1 MNAPVAVVVL
11 AAGKGTR
18 MKSDLSKVLHPVA
31 GRPLLHHVLAATEP
45 LRAERRVVVLAPGQ
59 DEVAASIAPI
69 PTAIQHPPRGTGD
82 AVRAAREQLDG
93 FTGTV
98 LVLFGDTPLLT
109 EETLQQMVAM
119 CAGPDGAAF
128 VVLGF
133 ESDNPGRYARL
144 VLDEAGNLRKI
155 IEAPDLKG
163 AETEIGLCNGGAL
176 AVDGARLF
184 DWLDRLEPHNAQ
196 GEFYLFDLLDFAH
209 EEGRKAGVV
218 WIDPVETMGVDSRA
232 GLASAEARMQERL
245 RKRVMEQ
252 GVTLVAP
259 ETVFL
264 SWDTVIGQDSVV
276 QPHCVFG
283 PGVKIGPKVEIKS
296 FSHLEGAEVGI
307 GARVGPYAR
316 LRPGAAL
323 EEGVHVGNFVEV
335 KNAHLGAGAKANHLS
350 YVGDAEVGPGAN
362 IGAGTIT
369 CNYDGYE
376 KHLTEIGAGAFIGSN
391 TSLVAPVRVG
401 EGALVGAGS
410 TVGEDVDANDI
421 VVVRGERTVKPGAAE
436 RYREIRAAR
445 KAAKKKDS

>member
-1 MNAPVAVVVL
+1 MNDPVAVVVL

-18 MKSDLSKVLHPVA
+18 MKSDLPKVLHTVA
-31 GRPLLHHVLAATEP
+31 GRPMLHHVLAATEP
-45 LRAERRVVVLAPGQ
+45 LQPARRVVVLSPGQ
-59 DEVAASIAPI
+59 EAVAASIAPI

-82 AVRAAREQLDG
+82 AVRAAKAELEG

-109 EETLQQMVAM
+109 PETLSQMVAM
-119 CAGPDGAAF
+119 TEGPDGAAF
-128 VVLGF
+128 VILGF
-133 ESDNPGRYARL
+133 ELDSPGRYARL
-144 VLDEAGNLRKI
+144 VLDEAGGLRKI

-163 AETEIGLCNGGAL
+163 DEVDIKLCNGGAL
-176 AVDGARLF
+176 AVDGSRLF
-184 DWLDRLEPHNAQ
+184 DWLERLEPHNAQ
-196 GEFYLFDLLDFAH
+196 GEFYLFDLLDFVH

-232 GLASAEARMQERL
+232 GLAAAEAKMQERL
-245 RKRVMEQ
+245 RRRVMDE

-264 SWDTVIGQDSVV
+264 SFDTVIGQDSVV

-296 FSHLEGAEVGI
+296 FSHLEGATVGL

-316 LRPGAAL
+316 LRPGAEL
-323 EEGVHVGNFVEV
+323 GERVHVGNFVEV
-335 KNAHLGAGAKANHLS
+335 KNARFGDGAKANHLS
-350 YVGDAEVGPGAN
+350 YVGDAEVGAGAN

-369 CNYDGYE
+369 CNYDGFE

-391 TSLVAPVRVG
+391 TALVAPVRIG

-410 TVGEDVDANDI
+410 TVTEDVGANDI
-421 VVVRGERTVKPGAAE
+421 VAVRGARKVVPGAAV
-436 RYREIRAAR
+436 RYRETRAAR